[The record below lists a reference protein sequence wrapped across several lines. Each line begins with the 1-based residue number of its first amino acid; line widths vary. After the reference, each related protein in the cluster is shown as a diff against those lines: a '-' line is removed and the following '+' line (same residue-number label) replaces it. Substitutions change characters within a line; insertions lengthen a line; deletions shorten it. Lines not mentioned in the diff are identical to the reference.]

1 MIYLVFTKFSF
12 KVHEHNF
19 ECKIQV
25 QFFLLDA
32 CRSNFFKSLAR
43 KKIDIYYFYLLWGA
57 KEFFYTPKEFLY
69 PYYYYIMFFLVFLLF
84 LAPFV
89 VRNSKIS

>member
-1 MIYLVFTKFSF
+1 MMQYKPDNDLFSFHKFFF

-32 CRSNFFKSLAR
+32 CRSNFFKSLGR
-43 KKIDIYYFYLLWGA
+43 KKIDIYFYLLWGA
-57 KEFFYTPKEFLY
+57 KEFFYTH
-69 PYYYYIMFFLVFLLF
+69 I
-84 LAPFV
+84 
-89 VRNSKIS
+89 IIT